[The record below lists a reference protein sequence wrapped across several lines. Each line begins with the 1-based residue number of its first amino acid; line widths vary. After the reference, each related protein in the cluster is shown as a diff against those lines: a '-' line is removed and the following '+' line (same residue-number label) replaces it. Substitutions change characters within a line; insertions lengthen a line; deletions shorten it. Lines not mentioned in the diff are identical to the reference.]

1 MMMKSVM
8 EEMEEYFAK
17 GKPYSPATKSEAIE
31 YFVNTLREEPLR
43 LGDKV
48 IERWEELQA
57 IDAEAQMKS
66 DVLTLDYKLD
76 IVHK

>member
-48 IERWEELQA
+48 IERWEEL
-57 IDAEAQMKS
+57 
-66 DVLTLDYKLD
+66 
-76 IVHK
+76 